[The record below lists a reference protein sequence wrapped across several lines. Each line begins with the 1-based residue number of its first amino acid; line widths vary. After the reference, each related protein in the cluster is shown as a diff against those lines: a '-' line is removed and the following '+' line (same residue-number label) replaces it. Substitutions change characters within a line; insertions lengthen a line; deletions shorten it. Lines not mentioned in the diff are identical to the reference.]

1 VTVGRAL
8 SGAPREPGRV
18 RATSL
23 DKIVFL
29 ARHVS
34 AIIAAGGR
42 GLRFGGGQ
50 PKQLATLGGR
60 TILQRSVDAFVDSGD
75 VDEIVVALPAFLAA
89 DPPAYLRSRTKP
101 VLIVDGGER
110 RQDSVR
116 QAFERVGRTAEVVVV
131 HDAARPL
138 VTDSLIRRTIDAA
151 FEAGAAIA
159 ALRASDTVKRADS
172 AGRVAETLPRDQIY
186 LAQTPQ
192 AFRVDVLR
200 HALTIRADATDEAAL
215 AEQAGHPV
223 QLVDGDPRN
232 VKITTPDDLALAEK
246 LLAGTPDPSP
256 GSESPRAPSRGEGA
270 PYDGIRIGNGYDL
283 HRLVEGR
290 PLVLG
295 GVTIPFDK
303 GLLGHSDADVICHVV
318 TDAILGAAG
327 AGDIGRH
334 FPDTD
339 AAWKDANSLDLL
351 RRAAAIVAAVGY
363 VVVNVDVVVIA
374 ERPKL
379 APHVDAI
386 RTRVA
391 AAIGCDPVQVS
402 IKGKTNEGVDSVGA
416 GEAIAAHA
424 VALLARHR

>member
-1 VTVGRAL
+1 MTVGRAL
-8 SGAPREPGRV
+8 SGAPRSRV
-18 RATSL
+18 KLLS
-23 DKIVFL
+23 L

-42 GLRFGGGQ
+42 GLRFGGGP

-60 TILQRSVDAFVDSGD
+60 TILQRSVDAFVTSDAVAD
-75 VDEIVVALPAFLAA
+75 IVVALPALLAA

-101 VLIVDGGER
+101 VLIVGGGER

-116 QAFERVGRTAEVVVV
+116 QAFEQIGQRAEVVVI

-138 VTDSLIRRTIDAA
+138 VTDALIRRTIDAA
-151 FEAGAAIA
+151 FETGAAIA
-159 ALRASDTVKRADS
+159 ALRASDTVKLADA
-172 AGRVAETLPRDQIY
+172 AGRIAETLPRDRIY

-200 HALTIRADATDEAAL
+200 HALTSRADATDEAAL

-232 VKITTPDDLALAEK
+232 LKITTPDDLAIAERW
-246 LLAGTPDPSP
+246 LGGTTAGV
-256 GSESPRAPSRGEGA
+256 
-270 PYDGIRIGNGYDL
+270 PYAGIRIGNGYDL

-303 GLLGHSDADVICHVV
+303 GLLGHSDADVICHAV

-351 RRAAAIVAAVGY
+351 RRAAAIVAAGGY
-363 VVVNVDVVVIA
+363 TVINVDVVVVA
-374 ERPKL
+374 QRPQL
-379 APHVDAI
+379 APHADAI
-386 RTRVA
+386 RASVA
-391 AAIGCDPVQVS
+391 GALGCDAFQVS
-402 IKGKTNEGVDSVGA
+402 VKGKTNEGVDSVGA

-424 VALLARHR
+424 VALLARAV